1 MAQTKAQLLGPVVGD
16 VVMDVSTLSL
26 DAEGNKV
33 GIGTTGATAT
43 LHVFEPTEGDAVV
56 QFNSGDNFPT
66 VNRGLVLKAATGP
79 TGYAG
84 SKWIFDAQSSGGRLE
99 FQTVSTPRLT
109 ILESGNI
116 GINRTDP
123 DQRLNV
129 SGNIELT
136 AYDNANGQGGYY
148 TAKGLII
155 GNLYDAGKSYTGSDD
170 RTACIW
176 QERGLD
182 LDFATNNALR
192 MKITY
197 DGKVGIGTSNPT
209 QTLHVEGHVLAVD
222 GSSGLLFEEVNNGAA
237 LWLDGAN
244 GDFSG
249 GDYYG
254 IIANNNAQLQL
265 GYAGDSDFVL
275 DSAGN
280 ITIGKGGTSLHFQNG
295 FNNSTARIQN
305 GGGSNNSELKFLVRN
320 AGTES
325 EKMRLTSTAGLAIV
339 TAGNMSANA
348 GNETLYIQGEG
359 HNGHGTTNT
368 RSVVSV
374 IGALTSNSNAAGLWV
389 GTRTN
394 ENTAVVGTRT
404 ASGNLAIETYN
415 GGWAERLRITSNG
428 NFYLD
433 AGGEAQDI
441 QIKSHSANS
450 GHGLIYL
457 RGNASNESST
467 IQLNHYGQADFHI
480 SAGRAG
486 NGLFSITRTNGGTDG
501 IIMNGSGNFGI
512 GTASPS
518 EKLHVHGNIKI
529 SRSATYSNETT
540 IFTSHVDAAHY
551 GSLYHD
557 TTLSTGGFYWRNNSA
572 GTIKEL
578 WRIEPTAE
586 LRSSNIS
593 IDGQPWTH
601 DTQGYAIFSSD
612 NHANTFVGQ
621 NIRLGRSSNSGD
633 HTLKIIN
640 QHPNVGGAGMYIGGN
655 GNTNAINKLR
665 FYVVTNPN
673 QSAGSDVTSN
683 YHWELRQGGQTG
695 MYSYG
700 KYLQTYTT
708 VLNASMFRTV
718 VSIPMTGSTAYE
730 IRFNGTGNGV
740 IHITCM
746 ASHWTSTYDLI
757 RESYIPMDSYN
768 NMSIHDQVNR
778 TSATQGS
785 WSFSRPA
792 SGQTGYQSHFVIN
805 KSAGNYG
812 GGMTGVIIIEAHRPM
827 ELVSVT

>member
-325 EKMRLTSTAGLAIV
+325 EKMRLTSTAGLAVV
-339 TAGNMSANA
+339 TAGNMTANA

-359 HNGHGTTNT
+359 HSGHGTSNT
-368 RSVVSV
+368 RSVVSI
-374 IGALTSNSNAAGLWV
+374 IGALTSNNSAAGLWV
-389 GTRTN
+389 GARTN
-394 ENTAVVGTRT
+394 QNTAVVGTRT

-415 GGWAERLRITSNG
+415 GGVWGERLRIRSDGKLMTQSAGYVYTASSSGSLSLYGGNTNLGGGIVLGGGNANADIRFHAQASTTTPAERVRITSDGNVNIGNKNHLSHQSTVDSLQIGYALNLYEDSYTSGTDNYVVLGNNVHYHNG
-428 NFYLD
+428 NKYMRDDEACRIMMQAGTFYFQNAATGTAGNAITFTD
-433 AGGEAQDI
+433 ALRITAAGDVGIGENSPGNRLVVQKANASGDVAARIKNDTTTDGSSSTPTTASLYLTTSTGDFNTFYIQARRYDNDTHFGYSDPRSGGHTPNMIISND
-441 QIKSHSANS
+441 
-450 GHGLIYL
+450 GLITTPNRPRFIAKL
-457 RGNASNESST
+457 SGNATYNPS
-467 IQLNHYGQADFHI
+467 
-480 SAGRAG
+480 
-486 NGLFSITRTNGGTDG
+486 
-501 IIMNGSGNFGI
+501 NFGNYI
-512 GTASPS
+512 DFNS
-518 EKLHVHGNIKI
+518 EE
-529 SRSATYSNETT
+529 Y
-540 IFTSHVDAAHY
+540 D
-551 GSLYHD
+551 
-557 TTLSTGGFYWRNNSA
+557 
-572 GTIKEL
+572 
-578 WRIEPTAE
+578 
-586 LRSSNIS
+586 
-593 IDGQPWTH
+593 
-601 DTQGYAIFSSD
+601 
-612 NHANTFVGQ
+612 
-621 NIRLGRSSNSGD
+621 
-633 HTLKIIN
+633 
-640 QHPNVGGAGMYIGGN
+640 IGGN
-655 GNTNAINKLR
+655 FTTSGTDQGLFTAPVAGLYH
-665 FYVVTNPN
+665 FTAAAYGASVSWTQSWFVVN
-673 QSAGSDVTSN
+673 GGRKN
-683 YHWELRQGGQTG
+683 YTDW
-695 MYSYG
+695 
-700 KYLQTYTT
+700 
-708 VLNASMFRTV
+708 VLNSTSDFV
-718 VSIPMTGSTAYE
+718 QNSQSIYLNAGDKVGFHPHRG
-730 IRFNGTGNGV
+730 GTSSYTIYANV
-740 IHITCM
+740 H
-746 ASHWTSTYDLI
+746 HTYFSGYLI
-757 RESYIPMDSYN
+757 
-768 NMSIHDQVNR
+768 
-778 TSATQGS
+778 G
-785 WSFSRPA
+785 
-792 SGQTGYQSHFVIN
+792 
-805 KSAGNYG
+805 
-812 GGMTGVIIIEAHRPM
+812 
-827 ELVSVT
+827 